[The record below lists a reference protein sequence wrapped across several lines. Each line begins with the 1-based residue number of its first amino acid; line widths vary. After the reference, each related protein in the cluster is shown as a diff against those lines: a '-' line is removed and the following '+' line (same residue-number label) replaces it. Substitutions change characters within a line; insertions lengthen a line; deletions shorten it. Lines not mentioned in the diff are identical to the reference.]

1 MEEIM
6 TYALLRSCKVRKRIK
21 NDEGKGEKKG
31 NDNRTTDFS
40 VALDDCKIALIVKA
54 TVTL

>member
-1 MEEIM
+1 M